1 MMARRRQVEKA
12 AISPSRT
19 QPAKQDDMWQR
30 KKKKTTTLISLGNA
44 QSFRLQERPDA
55 MYGVAL
61 KEIQS
66 TLSPPPAPR
75 SLFLPFASKPL
86 PAFPALPPKIPAE

>member
-1 MMARRRQVEKA
+1 MARRRQVEKA

-30 KKKKTTTLISLGNA
+30 KKKKKTTTLISLGNA